1 MKKPLSVVCLCA
13 LVCFALLIVV
23 QTACKSAKS
32 DEVPITTTSKEARK
46 LYVEGR
52 NLTEFYHVDKANEL
66 FKRAVEMDPEFALAH
81 LFKGAT
87 SAETK
92 DWQEGLAKAFSLA
105 PKVSEGEQKLIAG
118 QQAAIEENNA
128 AKANQIYQELA
139 GLFPK
144 DKRVHWY
151 LAGTYG
157 GLQEYDK
164 EIAALEKAIALDKNF
179 APAHE
184 TLGYVYR
191 WRNQFGK
198 AEEAFKE
205 YARLSPQEAN
215 SHDILGD
222 LYMKM
227 GKFEDAI
234 QRYGE
239 AVRMDPTF
247 VISQVKIGSCLAF
260 LGKFEEGRQAFLKA
274 MEMRSKPANKVYD
287 QEGIMRTYIYEGN
300 HAKAL
305 EAADKAIQM
314 AKELGLPEDASYVP
328 LVKSVIYR
336 ELGDFE
342 RADACIADCLSILE
356 STDLMALIKEN
367 QKAAATLCQ
376 AVVAAGRQDFA
387 AALAR
392 AETYKGQIAAI
403 NNPAAQKYP
412 GWLFGYVALAQGD
425 ATKAIE
431 YFSQG
436 EMDDP
441 WFMYYFAVAKEKAGD
456 AAGAAELYKKVA
468 NWNLDGDWYALVR
481 QKAAA
486 KI

>member
-1 MKKPLSVVCLCA
+1 MKKLFSVVCLCA
-13 LVCFALLIVV
+13 LVSFALLIVV
-23 QTACKSAKS
+23 QTGCKPAKS
-32 DEVPITTTSKEARK
+32 DEMPITTASKEARK
-46 LYVEGR
+46 LYIEGR
-52 NLTEFYHVDKANEL
+52 ELAEYYHINKANDL
-66 FKRAVEMDPEFALAH
+66 FKRAVEIDPEFALAY
-81 LFKGAT
+81 LYKGGT
-87 SAETK
+87 SSETK
-92 DWQEGLAKAFSLA
+92 DFQEGLAKAVSLA

-118 QQAAIEENNA
+118 QQAAVGENNA

-144 DKRVHWY
+144 DKRIHWY

-157 GLQEYDK
+157 GLQEFDK

-179 APAHE
+179 APVYE

-191 WRNQFGK
+191 WRNQFDK

-205 YARLSPQEAN
+205 YERLSPQEAN

-227 GKFEDAI
+227 GKFEDTI
-234 QRYGE
+234 QHYGE

-247 VISQVKIGSCLAF
+247 VFSQSKIGSTLA
-260 LGKFEEGRQAFLKA
+260 LMGKFEEGRQAFLKA
-274 MEMRSKPANKVYD
+274 MDMQVKPASKVYD
-287 QEGIMRTYIYEGN
+287 QEGIMRTYVYEGDY
-300 HAKAL
+300 AKAL

-314 AKELGLPEDASYVP
+314 AKELGLPEEASFNP
-328 LVKSVIYR
+328 LVKSAIYC

-342 RADACIADCLSILE
+342 KADACIADCLNFLE
-356 STDLMALIKEN
+356 STDLVALIKEN
-367 QKAAATLCQ
+367 QKAEAAFWQ
-376 AVVAAGRQDFA
+376 AMVAAGRQDFST
-387 AALAR
+387 ALAR
-392 AETYKGQIAAI
+392 AETYKQQIAAI
-403 NNPAAQKYP
+403 KNPAMQKYP

-425 ATKAIE
+425 ARKAIE

-468 NWNLDGDWYALVR
+468 NWNMDSVFYAFVR

>member
-1 MKKPLSVVCLCA
+1 
-13 LVCFALLIVV
+13 LVSFALLIVV
-23 QTACKSAKS
+23 QTGCKPAKS

-46 LYVEGR
+46 LYIEGR
-52 NLTEFYHVDKANEL
+52 QLAEYYHIDKANEL
-66 FKRAVEMDPEFALAH
+66 FKRAVELDPEFALAH
-81 LFKGAT
+81 LYKGGT
-87 SAETK
+87 SVETK
-92 DWQEGLAKAFSLA
+92 DWQESLAKAFSLA
-105 PKVSEGEQKLIAG
+105 SKVSEGEQKLIAG
-118 QQAAIEENNA
+118 QQAAIGENDA

-139 GLFPK
+139 VLFPK

-157 GLQEYDK
+157 GLQEYAK
-164 EIAALEKAIALDKNF
+164 QIAALEKAIALDKNF

-184 TLGYVYR
+184 SLGYVYR
-191 WRNQFGK
+191 WRNQFDK
-198 AEEAFKE
+198 ADEAFKE

-215 SHDILGD
+215 SQDVLGD

-247 VISQVKIGSCLAF
+247 VYSQMKIGSCLAF
-260 LGKFEEGRQAFLKA
+260 LGKYEEGRQAFLKA

-287 QEGIMRTYIYEGN
+287 QEGITRTYIYEGAY
-300 HAKAL
+300 AKAL
-305 EAADKAIQM
+305 EAADRAIQM
-314 AKELGLPEDASYVP
+314 AKELGLPEDASYNP
-328 LVKSVIYR
+328 LIKSVIYC

-342 RADACIADCLSILE
+342 KADACIADCLSILE
-356 STDLMALIKEN
+356 SADLMASIKEN
-367 QKAAATLCQ
+367 QKAVATLCQ
-376 AVVAAGRQDFA
+376 AVVAAGRQDFGA
-387 AALAR
+387 AQAR
-392 AETYKGQIAAI
+392 AETYKAQIAAI

-441 WFMYYFAVAKEKAGD
+441 WYMYYFAVAKEKAGD

-468 NWNLDGDWYALVR
+468 NWNLDSDWYALVR